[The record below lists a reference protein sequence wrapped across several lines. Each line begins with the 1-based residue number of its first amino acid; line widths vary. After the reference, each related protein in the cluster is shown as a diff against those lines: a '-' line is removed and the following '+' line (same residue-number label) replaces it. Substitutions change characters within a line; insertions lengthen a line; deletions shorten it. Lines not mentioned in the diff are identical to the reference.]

1 MDEIIT
7 YGVFYRSKNSRRP
20 DKWFMFCGW
29 FTEYETAQQIAS
41 TLRTNGQCTA
51 VKVVEREE
59 TFEDV
64 PGTLW
69 ERKINNRE
77 LNYE

>member
-7 YGVFYRSKNSRRP
+7 YGVFCRSKNNHKP

-29 FTEYETAQQIAS
+29 FTEYESAQQMAS
-41 TLRTNGQCTA
+41 LLRTNGQCTA

-69 ERKINNRE
+69 EGNN
-77 LNYE
+77 NGNQNH